1 MNEENPWKTVS
12 KKVVY
17 ENKWITVEEHD
28 VITPSGTN
36 GIYGVV
42 RTKDIAIA
50 ILPLDEDKNTWI
62 VGQYRYTLDS
72 YEWELIEGGCSKN
85 DIPTEAAK
93 RELKEEAGI
102 IASEFEL
109 VLEMQL
115 SNSKS
120 DEISYSYIARGLSF
134 TTSEPEETEQLQVK
148 KIAFNDLVN
157 MCVNGTIKDALTIST
172 VLAVDKKINR

>member
-1 MNEENPWKTVS
+1 MNEENPWITVS

-42 RTKDIAIA
+42 RPKDIAIA
-50 ILPLDEDKNTWI
+50 ILPLDEDNNTWI

-85 DIPTEAAK
+85 EIPIEAAK

-102 IASEFEL
+102 IASDFEL

-120 DEISYSYIARGLSF
+120 DEKSYSYIAKGLSF
-134 TTSEPEETEQLQVK
+134 TTSEPEETEQIQVK
-148 KIAFNDLVN
+148 KIAFSDLVN
-157 MCVNGTIKDALTIST
+157 MCLNGTIKDALTIAT
-172 VLAVDKKINR
+172 VLAIDKKINR